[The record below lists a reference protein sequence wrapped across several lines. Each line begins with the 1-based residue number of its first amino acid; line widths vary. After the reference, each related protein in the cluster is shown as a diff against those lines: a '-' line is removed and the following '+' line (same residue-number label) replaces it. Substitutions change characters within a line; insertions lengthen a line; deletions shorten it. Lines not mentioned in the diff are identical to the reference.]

1 MPSVFI
7 NTTILTQSRGAKIVL
22 ACGIAATTL
31 GITVLLGW
39 ALQIPALV
47 RIRIEWV
54 PMVINTALCFVL
66 AGIALLATMNKA
78 RHARRIQI
86 AIGLFISTLASVVLI
101 EVIFGLKA
109 PWDLAQIHR
118 PLQLDYQSP
127 GQMAPN
133 TALGFILFG
142 WGVILRNTLSEKH
155 TAWLRWIS
163 FGVLGIGLTGMFGYF
178 LKLEVLYNW
187 TGVVRMA
194 LHTGV
199 GMSLLGLGL
208 WHTWRDAAWNV
219 DRSDRAEIL
228 RIHRISTG
236 LLILAAVTAGVAGI
250 ALIQD
255 RIESV
260 MTENLSRM
268 LKDRKVFFEQVLMHR
283 SERAA
288 VMAEN
293 PMLAM
298 LVRQLDEAQYPE
310 TKAKLDEH
318 AKRMQTHGF
327 SSILFEGKH
336 TRFAALEPL
345 TAKPDLKVAI
355 RGPYREHLLWKQ
367 GYVLRTQIPLR
378 DEQGLAGYVIAEQP
392 LHALSRMASEVSNW
406 GSSGDMAVC
415 VAAASNLDC
424 FPIRTKPQAFT
435 VPDHYLNQPLPM
447 AYAVQQKS
455 GVIKSLDFRGKRVLA
470 AYSPIGDTGLGMVLK
485 MDVAEI
491 YAPIREQFQTALPF
505 LALLVIFSTWF
516 MRAQLRP
523 LLHTLV
529 STRREAQEN
538 EARFVAAAEG
548 SLDAFFILESVRDAH
563 KEIRDFRFL
572 FLNAPAVEML
582 ELTDASA
589 VGHTLSEALPAYR
602 SNGCY
607 EKYLRVLATSLPIT
621 EETTGANQAGTVWR
635 RQQIVKLG
643 DGVAVTLQD
652 ITERK
657 RVEHLQHEFISTVS
671 HELRTPLTAIRGAL
685 GLIMGGVLG
694 ELPPKAKDIIR
705 IADQNS
711 ARLANLINDLLDME
725 KLIANGMRFDMQ
737 TQPLQP
743 LVEQSIEANRSYA
756 EQHQVQYEFIARA
769 QDALVN
775 IDSQRLLQVL
785 ANLLSNAAKF
795 SPPGSKVEIAI
806 YKRASEVQV
815 SVTDYGG
822 GIPADFQHRI
832 FRKFSQ
838 ADGSDTR
845 QKGGTGL
852 GLAISKELVEQMGG
866 AIGFRSR
873 LGQGA
878 CFYFTL
884 PLAAET
890 RNLPQKDSK
899 INSA

>member
-1 MPSVFI
+1 M
-7 NTTILTQSRGAKIVL
+7 TLAQSRCAKIVL
-22 ACGIAATTL
+22 VCGLAATAL
-31 GITVLLGW
+31 GLTVLLGW
-39 ALQIPALV
+39 ALHIPTLV
-47 RIRIEWV
+47 RIRPDWV

-66 AGIALLATMNKA
+66 AGLALLASFA
-78 RHARRIQI
+78 RPHYARLIQI
-86 AIGLFISTLASVVLI
+86 PIGLFIASLASVVLTQ
-101 EVIFGLKA
+101 VIFGWQA
-109 PWDLAQIHR
+109 PWDFAQIHR
-118 PLQLDYQSP
+118 PLQLDYQRP

-142 WGVILRNTLSEKH
+142 LGLVLRHPVSDKH
-155 TAWLRWIS
+155 AYWLRWLS
-163 FGVLGIGLTGMFGYF
+163 FSVLGIGVIGMFGYF

-199 GMSLLGLGL
+199 GMTLLGLGM
-208 WHTWRDAAWNV
+208 WHTWRTEAWNI
-219 DRSDRAEIL
+219 DRSDRGEIL

-236 LLILAAVTAGVAGI
+236 LLILTAVTAGVAGI

-255 RIESV
+255 RIETV

-268 LKDRKVFFEQVLMHR
+268 LKDRRIFFEQVLNHR

-293 PMLAM
+293 PMLVQ
-298 LVRQLDEAQYPE
+298 LVRQLEDNKHPE
-310 TKAKLDEH
+310 VGQKLAEQEL
-318 AKRMQTHGF
+318 RMQIHGF
-327 SSILFEGKH
+327 SSIVFESAHK
-336 TRFAALEPL
+336 RIVALEQL
-345 TAKPDLKVAI
+345 TEKPDLEITI
-355 RGPYREHLLWKQ
+355 RGPYRAYLLWKQ
-367 GYVLRTQIPLR
+367 GYILRTHIPLH
-378 DEQGLAGYVIAEQP
+378 DAQGVAGYIIAEQP
-392 LHALSRMASEVSNW
+392 LYAVSRMASEITSW
-406 GSSGDMAVC
+406 GSTGDMAVC
-415 VAAASNLDC
+415 AAQASNLRC
-424 FPIRTKPQAFT
+424 FPIRSKPQVFT
-435 VPDHYLNQPLPM
+435 VPDHYLHQPLPM
-447 AYAVQQKS
+447 TYAVRQQT

-470 AYSPIGDTGLGMVLK
+470 AYGPIGDTSLGMVLK

-505 LALLVIFSTWF
+505 LALLVLFSTWF

-529 STRREAQEN
+529 TSRRAAQEN

-548 SLDAFFILESVRDAH
+548 SLDAFFIVEGIRDTRQDIH
-563 KEIRDFRFL
+563 DFRFL
-572 FLNAPAVEML
+572 FLNAPAIDML
-582 ELTDASA
+582 ELPGESVLGRA
-589 VGHTLSEALPAYR
+589 LSEVLPVYR

-607 EKYLRVLATSLPIT
+607 EKYLHVLNSGVPLT
-621 EETTGANQAGTVWR
+621 EETTTSTQAGTFWR

-694 ELPPKAKDIIR
+694 ELPPKAKDIVR

-725 KLIANGMRFDMQ
+725 KLIANGMRFDMKI
-737 TQPLQP
+737 QPLQA
-743 LVEQSIEANRSYA
+743 LVEQSIEANRAYA
-756 EQHQVQYEFIARA
+756 EQHQVSFALIAKA
-769 QDALVN
+769 QDVLVN

-795 SPPGSKVEIAI
+795 SPPGSKVEVAI
-806 YKRASEVQV
+806 YKRAAEVQV
-815 SVTDYGG
+815 SVTDHGG
-822 GIPADFQHRI
+822 GIPVDFQHRI
-832 FRKFSQ
+832 FQKFSQ

-873 LGQGA
+873 LGQGT

-884 PLAAET
+884 PLITEMTEPSREDAT
-890 RNLPQKDSK
+890 IK
-899 INSA
+899 SA